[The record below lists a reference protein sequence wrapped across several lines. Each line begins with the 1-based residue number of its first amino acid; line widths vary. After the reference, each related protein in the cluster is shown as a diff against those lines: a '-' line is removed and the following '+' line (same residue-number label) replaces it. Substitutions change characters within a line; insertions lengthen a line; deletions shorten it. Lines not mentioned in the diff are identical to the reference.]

1 MCVACMYVYHM
12 CACCP
17 WGPKEGP
24 RFPETGVTGGCELS
38 DVLELNSGPGAAS
51 SPHAFSQ
58 KLIVLEFRPMTHSL
72 VRFVNSVN

>member
-24 RFPETGVTGGCELS
+24 RFPETGVIGGCELS
-38 DVLELNSGPGAAS
+38 DVLELNSGPGAARTPDS
-51 SPHAFSQ
+51 SAPASPHAFSQ
-58 KLIVLEFRPMTHSL
+58 KAYSFRI
-72 VRFVNSVN
+72 